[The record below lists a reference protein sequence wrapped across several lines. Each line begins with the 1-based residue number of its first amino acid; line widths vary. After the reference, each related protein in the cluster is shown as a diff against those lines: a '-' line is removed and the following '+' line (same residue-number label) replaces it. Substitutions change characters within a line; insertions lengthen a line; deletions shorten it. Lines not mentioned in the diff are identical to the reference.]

1 MKTQKDQ
8 LWLKDYEDFIQA
20 DGYEVP
26 TATKDRVFNKILKLI
41 NPSPLIVFLK
51 ILGIHIGVG
60 FLSLSVCHQFGMNPF
75 NTERSLADWMMSVGG
90 HQVCM
95 IGCGILFVGIS
106 LLSAGYFLTIEE
118 INSLKRTEFLQTLSL
133 GLVSLGLFAAFGAE
147 LAIGIA
153 GLWLLG
159 GLIGGFVATE
169 TIFRLKQVRLS
180 A

>member
-1 MKTQKDQ
+1 MKNQVDQ
-8 LWLKDYEDFIQA
+8 EWIKDYEDFIQV
-20 DGYEVP
+20 DGHEIPTEV
-26 TATKDRVFNKILKLI
+26 RNQVFYKILKFL

-51 ILGIHIGVG
+51 ILGIHLGVG

-75 NTERSLADWMMSVGG
+75 NTEKSLADWMMSVGG
-90 HQVCM
+90 HQACM
-95 IGCGILFVGIS
+95 IGCGIIFVGMS

-118 INSLKRTEFLQTLSL
+118 IKALKRTELFQTLSL

-159 GLIGGFVATE
+159 GLIGGFFATE
-169 TIFRLKQVRLS
+169 TIWRLRQT